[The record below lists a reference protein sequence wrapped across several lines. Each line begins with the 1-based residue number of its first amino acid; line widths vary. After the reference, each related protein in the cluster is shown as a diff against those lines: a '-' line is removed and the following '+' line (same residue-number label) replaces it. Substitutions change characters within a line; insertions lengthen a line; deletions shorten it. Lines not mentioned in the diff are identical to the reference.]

1 MIILEDISL
10 SRGPKI
16 LMQNASATLQPGQ
29 KLALIG
35 ANGTGKSSF
44 FAMLLGALAADT
56 GNIRGMSGLRLAHM
70 AQELEASA
78 ETALSFVMAGDSA
91 VFNLLQK
98 IGEAERTERY
108 EQAASFYQELD
119 ALDGYDAERRAE
131 QLLLGLGF
139 DRSELS
145 QTVTD
150 FSGGWRVRLNLARAL
165 MTPSDVLL
173 LDEPTNHL
181 DLDTMLWL
189 QSWLLRY
196 EGTLLM
202 ISHDR
207 DFIDAICDRTL
218 SLEGQQL
225 VTYRGGYSA
234 FEKQR
239 AERMAQQRAEFAR
252 QQREIAHIEDFVRRF
267 RAKATKAKQAQ
278 SRLKA
283 LERMETVAPAHAD
296 SPFYFQFPEPGKIS
310 DPLLSIDDLSLGYA
324 NETILSNVS
333 FSLHPGDR
341 IGLLGKNGAGK
352 STLLK
357 GLTGAL
363 KRQSGRRVTGT
374 HLRIGYFDQQ
384 QLDVLDLDASP
395 LLHLQRLTPAAR
407 DQSILDFLG
416 GFNFKGDRAKE
427 AIRPFSGGEKA
438 RLALAMVVW
447 QDPNVLIL
455 DEPTNH
461 LDLEMRHALAM
472 ALQGYTGAIVLVSH
486 DRHLLRH
493 VVESLWLV
501 EGGAVS
507 EYPDDL
513 PTYEKWVLA
522 GDKAVE
528 SQTARSA
535 ARSDEQP
542 DTRKVK
548 GFEQGV
554 ARQDLHESGNN
565 DSATRASVS
574 EGVGQNVLRGKA
586 YRQNSAEQRARLK
599 PLRQALQKT
608 EKQLERLQTQLA
620 ALQTELADPAIYE
633 AEQRERLAEVVR
645 NEGALKAELDEVEE
659 LWMEQQEA
667 LDDAS

>member
-1 MIILEDISL
+1 
-10 SRGPKI
+10 
-16 LMQNASATLQPGQ
+16 MQNASATLQPGQ

-35 ANGTGKSSF
+35 ANGTGKTSLFS
-44 FAMLLGALAADT
+44 MLLGVLAAD
-56 GNIRGMSGLRLAHM
+56 GGSIRGMSGLRIAHM
-70 AQELEASA
+70 AQELEASP
-78 ETALSFVMAGDSA
+78 ETALNFVMAGDAA
-91 VFNLLQK
+91 VFERLQS
-98 IGEAERTERY
+98 IAEAEGNEDYER
-108 EQAASFYQELD
+108 AATLYQELD
-119 ALDGYDAERRAE
+119 ALDGYGAERRAE

-139 DRSELS
+139 DRHELNN
-145 QTVTD
+145 TVTD

-189 QSWLLRY
+189 EQWLLRY

-207 DFIDAICDRTL
+207 DFIDAVCERTL
-218 SLEGQQL
+218 SLEQQQL

-234 FEKQR
+234 YEQQR

-283 LERMETVAPAHAD
+283 LERMETLAPAHAD
-296 SPFYFQFPEPGKIS
+296 SPFFFQFPEPGKTS
-310 DPLLSIDDLSLGYA
+310 DPLLSVDELTLGYGSDV
-324 NETILSNVS
+324 ILRDVS

-363 KRQSGRRVTGT
+363 QGQSGRRVTGAN
-374 HLRIGYFDQQ
+374 LRIGYFDQQ

-395 LLHLQRLTPAAR
+395 LLHLQRLSPDAR
-407 DQSILDFLG
+407 EQSIFDFLG
-416 GFNFKGDRAKE
+416 GFNFKGERAKE
-427 AIRPFSGGEKA
+427 IIRPFSGGEKA

-501 EGGAVS
+501 EDGSVS

-513 PTYEKWVLA
+513 TTYEKWVLA
-522 GDKAVE
+522 GDKTSTNAE
-528 SQTARSA
+528 ASAAAGASSA
-535 ARSDEQP
+535 AR
-542 DTRKVK
+542 V
-548 GFEQGV
+548 
-554 ARQDLHESGNN
+554 SGN
-565 DSATRASVS
+565 TVS
-574 EGVGQNVLRGKA
+574 TKTEGAQAPREKGLKGREQ
-586 YRQNSAEQRARLK
+586 RQTSAEQRARLK
-599 PLRQALQKT
+599 PLRQELQKT
-608 EKQLERLQTQLA
+608 EKKLERLQVQLA
-620 ALQTELADPAIYE
+620 SLQEVLADPSLYE
-633 AEQRERLAEVVR
+633 ADQRDKLASIVKD
-645 NEGALKAELDEVEE
+645 EGALKAELESTEE
-659 LWMEQQEA
+659 LWMEQQQGIE
-667 LDDAS
+667 DAS